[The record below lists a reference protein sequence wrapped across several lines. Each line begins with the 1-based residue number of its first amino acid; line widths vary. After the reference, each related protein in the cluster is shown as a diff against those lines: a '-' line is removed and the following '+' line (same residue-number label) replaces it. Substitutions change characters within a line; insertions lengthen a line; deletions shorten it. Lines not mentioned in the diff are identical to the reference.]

1 MSGSKFAKKHKGYD
15 ERRKNAMNSKVLKII
30 GIVAS
35 GVGLLVTLTKDWVDE
50 QTLDA
55 KIDEKLN
62 ARSINQDDEEES

>member
-1 MSGSKFAKKHKGYD
+1 
-15 ERRKNAMNSKVLKII
+15 MNSKVLKII

-55 KIDEKLN
+55 RIDEKLN

>member
-1 MSGSKFAKKHKGYD
+1 
-15 ERRKNAMNSKVLKII
+15 MNSKVLKII

-35 GVGLLVTLTKDWVDE
+35 GVGLLVLTKDWVDE

>member
-1 MSGSKFAKKHKGYD
+1 
-15 ERRKNAMNSKVLKII
+15 MNSKVLKII

-62 ARSINQDDEEES
+62 ARSINQDDEEESYGSSFYFSQGGIRK